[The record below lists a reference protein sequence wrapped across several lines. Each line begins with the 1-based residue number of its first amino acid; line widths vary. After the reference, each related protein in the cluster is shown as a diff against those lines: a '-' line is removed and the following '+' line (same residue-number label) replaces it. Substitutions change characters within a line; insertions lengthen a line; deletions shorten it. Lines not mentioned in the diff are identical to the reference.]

1 VSERSEVQ
9 RNDRIDWDATVK
21 LAVVV
26 SLVAALMVVA
36 LAGHVASPVLIG
48 AILTFGSALSWR
60 RAGRR
65 VHAG

>member
-1 VSERSEVQ
+1 MRSGEAQ
-9 RNDRIDWDATVK
+9 RTGRIDWDATVK

-26 SLVAALMVVA
+26 SIVAALLTVA
-36 LAGHVASPVLIG
+36 LAGRIAAPLLIG
-48 AILTFGSALSWR
+48 AIIAVCSTLSWR